1 MTKPTPPDEGRARQ
15 QGSTRVGD
23 ALDRQGPRHGQ
34 RSPWP
39 WVRRFLG
46 ELHPH
51 VRRFLVP
58 YCVIVAAVLFRVPPK
73 LVTPVIEQRGA
84 LASAAAH
91 AVPITLVFLLS
102 MAPQAFVLWVFFRRP
117 PQDRPPAA
125 GSSRLKPMSRGGL
138 LIAVGLMVSTFLTV
152 WGVALW
158 YAVHGNEHT
167 DLLYKAGCSF
177 IVFLMLIL
185 GTLLTI
191 LQSWESAE
199 RPSRD
204 EAVYPDIGRLRAL
217 EAEWIQARRR
227 AANLKHEAAGDGDP
241 RGAHLIGLSLSG
253 GGIRSA
259 TICLGFLKGLATV
272 PTKSGEVILK
282 YVDYM
287 SSVSGGGW
295 AGGALTARTSG
306 PHPEGD
312 ADRERRFDPQ
322 EAASWNRLLDR
333 IRLRGDYLIPGGIG
347 LTANT
352 LQPLLMIFVG
362 AIANALSLLTAGFA
376 AIVFLHHSSARSPK
390 AFLARVVEHGVTAV
404 VCHVDGA
411 RSLFFTTA
419 SVESGTLPDAIA
431 RHLPVL
437 DLLVFVLALMGGV
450 LLAALLVMYLGILF
464 SWPSVHEAGTW
475 LAARAALLVVLT
487 WGSLL
492 ALRADPLLTLLVLCA
507 ALAVALAVLL
517 SRLKR
522 EQLLAVIGVAISG
535 QVFALRFTDLYDV
548 VKGVTSTWASMLQWL
563 IFAPIEFA
571 RSIDGLVHVPVQR
584 DPMKVVELTFGATLC
599 LVFIGLS
606 FLTSRN
612 YAGINR
618 FWANQIRRAYLS
630 LPGDS
635 GRAASDSPSAWPL
648 AALRPS
654 NESRVERTYAADPAP
669 WNLGGPR
676 RGAPL
681 HVVTATVNTPGSDDP
696 VLYKRGTA
704 RFEFSPYAV
713 GGPATGWGPAEAY
726 GDALTLAHSIAI
738 SAAAVNSQG
747 GTLIPRWARVVL
759 TMLNC
764 GLGVWVRN
772 PRFARRAGKQLVLFR
787 RWAHFWSAYHVKE
800 IFARNKESDTLVFV
814 SDGGHHDNLG
824 LTTLVERE
832 CELILCIDAGADPE
846 WTCDELA
853 KAARILR
860 VDRGLNFEL
869 KREDLERVR
878 PQDPRGTWE
887 QRTPSTPILV
897 GKFKPD
903 PGAKTEATKEVTVVY
918 VKAGL
923 LPGLPLDVQ
932 RYAESHPEFP
942 HQTTADQFFDEA
954 QFEAYRLL
962 GEALAHEV
970 VRTLDDATGSAGQSW
985 ASTVE
990 DLRPEP
996 RAVGPGDVAGRAAG
1010 EAVPGR

>member
-1 MTKPTPPDEGRARQ
+1 MTKPAPPDGERTPPPSG
-15 QGSTRVGD
+15 
-23 ALDRQGPRHGQ
+23 ALPGHEPDRQGPGKGE

-39 WVRRFLG
+39 WVKRFFREVDWPNRVVLG
-46 ELHPH
+46 VSGLVFGAVPFFWSPE
-51 VRRFLVP
+51 RF
-58 YCVIVAAVLFRVPPK
+58 
-73 LVTPVIEQRGA
+73 TPVIEGRGE
-84 LASAAAH
+84 LVDAAVS
-91 AVPITLVFLLS
+91 AVPLAMVFVGA
-102 MAPQAFVLWVFFRRP
+102 MAPQAFVVGRFLRRLWRDLP
-117 PQDRPPAA
+117 P
-125 GSSRLKPMSRGGL
+125 GTGLIWLKPMGRGGV
-138 LIAVGLMVSTFLTV
+138 LIAVGLLVSTFVTV

-158 YAVHGNEHT
+158 YAVHGDQHT
-167 DLLYKAGCSF
+167 SPQYRVVSSVIAA
-177 IVFLMLIL
+177 LMLTL

-191 LQSWESAE
+191 LQSWESAA

-204 EAVYPDIGRLRAL
+204 ESEYRTIGDLRAL
-217 EAEWIQARRR
+217 EAKWIGARRC
-227 AANLKHEAAGDGDP
+227 AANLKHPSTGDGDDP

-259 TICLGFLKGLATV
+259 TLCLGFLKGLATI

-295 AGGALTARTSG
+295 AGGALTALTSG
-306 PHPEGD
+306 VHPKGD
-312 ADRERRFDPQ
+312 AEPRFKPL
-322 EAASWNRLLDR
+322 EADSWNRLLDR
-333 IRLRGDYLIPGGIG
+333 IRLRGDYLVPGGIG

-352 LQPLLMIFVG
+352 LQPLLMILVG
-362 AIANALSLLTAGFA
+362 AVANALSLLTAGFA
-376 AIVFLHHSSARSPK
+376 ALVLLYHSSSRSG
-390 AFLARVVEHGVTAV
+390 FLARAVKRGVAEVVSRF
-404 VCHVDGA
+404 DGA

-419 SVESGTLPDAIA
+419 PVEPGTLPGAIA
-431 RHLPVL
+431 AELPVL
-437 DLLVFVLALMGGV
+437 DILVFVLALAGGV
-450 LLAALLVMYLGILF
+450 LLLALLVMYAGILL
-464 SWPSVHEAGTW
+464 SRPSVHEAGTRVAARVAL
-475 LAARAALLVVLT
+475 LAALT
-487 WGSLL
+487 WCSLL
-492 ALRADPLLTLLVLCA
+492 ALRADPLLTLLALCA
-507 ALAVALAVLL
+507 ALALALAVLL

-522 EQLLAVIGVAISG
+522 EQLLAVIGVAVSG
-535 QVFALRFTDLYDV
+535 QVFALGFTALYDV
-548 VKGVTSTWASMLQWL
+548 VKGVTSAWANVLRWL
-563 IFAPIEFA
+563 LFAPI
-571 RSIDGLVHVPVQR
+571 RLTQSIDGLVRVPGQH
-584 DPMKVVELTFGATLC
+584 DPLHVVELMVVAALS

-606 FLTSRN
+606 FMTSRN
-612 YAGINR
+612 HTGLHR

-635 GRAASDSPSAWPL
+635 DRPASDSPSAWPL

-654 NESRVERTYAADPAP
+654 NQPRVERTYAADPAP
-669 WNLGGPR
+669 WNLGGPH

-726 GDALTLAHSIAI
+726 GDTLTLAHSIAI

-759 TMLNC
+759 TVLNC
-764 GLGVWVRN
+764 GLGLWVQN
-772 PRFARRAGKQLVLFR
+772 PRFARSAGDPHVLFR
-787 RWAHFWSAYHVKE
+787 RWAHFWSAYQFKE

-832 CELILCIDAGADPE
+832 CELILCIDASADPE

-860 VDRGLNFEL
+860 VDRGLDFEL
-869 KREDLERVR
+869 RREDLERVR
-878 PQDPRGTWE
+878 PNDPRGTWE
-887 QRTPSTPILV
+887 QRTPRTPILV
-897 GKFKPD
+897 GKFKLD
-903 PGAKTEATKEVTVVY
+903 PGAKTGATEKDTATKEVTVVY

-932 RYAESHPEFP
+932 RYAESYPEFP

-962 GEALAHEV
+962 GEALAREV

-985 ASTVE
+985 ASTVN

-996 RAVGPGDVAGRAAG
+996 RAVGPGDVASRVTPA
-1010 EAVPGR
+1010 